1 MKLFAMNT
9 MSWPWI
15 WEGTM
20 GASDIDN
27 VVWMKMKG
35 NDIITFQMK
44 YKMYICL
51 KGLVCDF
58 SKMNYGYEDFSID
71 KI

>member
-1 MKLFAMNT
+1 
-9 MSWPWI
+9 
-15 WEGTM
+15 M
-20 GASDIDN
+20 GASDMDN

-35 NDIITFQMK
+35 NDIITFQIK